1 MPARRIFNY
10 CIFIP
15 RSKMPRKTNNNITP
29 QLPPKRP
36 LATKYLY
43 LILASI
49 SFIIYANTLKNGYV
63 MDDTMVLK
71 ENTIVTKG
79 IKAIPELLTTPHLH
93 GYINIPNDMYRPLS
107 LVLFAIEYQ
116 FFGANPFVGHLANIF
131 VFIACVLLLFL
142 FLDKL
147 FEKKKTTAAFIAA
160 LFFAIHPIHTEVVA
174 NIKSSDELLCYM
186 FSLLSLILFMNY
198 MKDGK
203 IVQLILGV
211 ATLFLAYISKETVIT
226 FLFIVPLLFFFY
238 CNDNKRRATLIT
250 AGTIFATLLFL
261 VIRAAVLNKYNANQ
275 LNTNIDFTVNAL
287 TNAPSLS
294 SRIATEFLVLGM
306 YLKLLIIPYPLLC
319 NYSYNSIPFA
329 GFTDVGVLCAIVA
342 YIGIAFIA
350 ISRLV
355 KKKKDPW
362 AFGIL
367 FFLITISLFSNFFF
381 LIGNEMAERFLFFPS
396 TGFCLLVALAID
408 QWIVKN
414 KDENIRF
421 YIPAKAF
428 ALLSPVLLVF
438 SGMTIARNN
447 DWQNNYTLYKTDLE
461 KSPNDCRLYYYLANN
476 ISGNQTDTTN
486 NIEASNESISYL
498 QQALS
503 IYPDFIEAHTALARL
518 YTLANMYDAAATH
531 DLRALALEPSNS
543 IAAYNLGCI
552 YYKQRKYGPAIE
564 LFKKTITLS
573 PGFKFSYLNLA
584 RCFADYKQYDSAI
597 IYFHRLLLLD
607 SQNIY
612 AYQGMATAFAQR
624 QNIDSTEYYFNQVIA
639 LKPSDPEMRNNLG
652 TIYLGAKKIPQAIE
666 QFQKA
671 INIAPAYAVA
681 YGNLGYAYFL
691 AEQYPDAVEAFKKER
706 SLSPGNRSD
715 IPYIAISYWKM
726 KEPDSAKRYEQL
738 TK

>member
-1 MPARRIFNY
+1 
-10 CIFIP
+10 
-15 RSKMPRKTNNNITP
+15 
-29 QLPPKRP
+29 
-36 LATKYLY
+36 
-43 LILASI
+43 
-49 SFIIYANTLKNGYV
+49 

-116 FFGANPFVGHLANIF
+116 FFGATPFAGHLVNIF
-131 VFIACVLLLFL
+131 LFVACVLLLFL

-147 FEKKKTTAAFIAA
+147 FENKRTTASFIAA
-160 LFFAIHPIHTEVVA
+160 LLFAAHPIHTEVVA

-198 MKDGK
+198 MKCGK
-203 IVQLILGV
+203 MGQFALGI
-211 ATLFLAYISKETVIT
+211 AALFLAFISKETVIT
-226 FLFIVPLLFFFY
+226 FLFIIPLVFFFY
-238 CNDNKRRATLIT
+238 CNNNKRRAIFIT
-250 AGTIFATLLFL
+250 AGTVLATLLFL
-261 VIRAAVLNKYNANQ
+261 TIRTAVLNKYNANQ
-275 LNTNIDFTVNAL
+275 LDTNIDFTVNAL
-287 TNAPSLS
+287 TNAPSFS
-294 SRIATEFLVLGM
+294 SRIATQFLVLGM
-306 YLKLLIIPYPLLC
+306 YIKLLMIPYPLLC

-329 GFTDVGVLCAIVA
+329 GFADAAVLCAIAA
-342 YIGIAFIA
+342 YIAMAFVA

-362 AFGIL
+362 TFGIL
-367 FFLITISLFSNFFF
+367 FFVITLSLFSNFFF

-396 TGFCLLVALAID
+396 TGFCLVVALAID
-408 QWIVKN
+408 QWIIKS

-421 YIPAKAF
+421 YIPAKAL
-428 ALLSPVLLVF
+428 ALLIPVLLVF
-438 SGMTIARNN
+438 SGMTITRNA

-476 ISGNQTDTTN
+476 TYQNTSGTQTDTTN
-486 NIEASNESISYL
+486 HIEADNESIAYL

-518 YTLANMYDAAATH
+518 YTLAHMYDDAATH
-531 DLRALALEPSNS
+531 DLRALALDPSNS

-552 YYKQRKYGPAIE
+552 YYKQGKYAPAIE
-564 LFKKTITLS
+564 LFKKTITLN
-573 PGFKFSYLNLA
+573 PGFNLSYLNLA
-584 RCFADYKQYDSAI
+584 RCCADYKQYDSAI

-607 SQNIY
+607 PQSIY
-612 AYQGMATAFAQR
+612 AYQGMATAFAQKP
-624 QNIDSTEYYFNQVIA
+624 NIDSTEFYFNRVIA

-652 TIYLGAKKIPQAIE
+652 AIYLGAKKIPQAIE

-671 INIAPAYAVA
+671 ITIDPAYAVA

-691 AEQYPDAVEAFKKER
+691 TEQYPEAIQTFKKEL
-706 SLSPGNRSD
+706 SLSPNNRSD
-715 IPYIAISYWKM
+715 VPYIVISYRKI
-726 KEPDSAKRYEQL
+726 KELDSAKKYEQL

>member
-1 MPARRIFNY
+1 
-10 CIFIP
+10 
-15 RSKMPRKTNNNITP
+15 
-29 QLPPKRP
+29 
-36 LATKYLY
+36 
-43 LILASI
+43 
-49 SFIIYANTLKNGYV
+49 

-447 DWQNNYTLYKTDLE
+447 DWQNNYTLYKT
-461 KSPNDCRLYYYLANN
+461 
-476 ISGNQTDTTN
+476 
-486 NIEASNESISYL
+486 
-498 QQALS
+498 
-503 IYPDFIEAHTALARL
+503 
-518 YTLANMYDAAATH
+518 
-531 DLRALALEPSNS
+531 
-543 IAAYNLGCI
+543 
-552 YYKQRKYGPAIE
+552 
-564 LFKKTITLS
+564 
-573 PGFKFSYLNLA
+573 
-584 RCFADYKQYDSAI
+584 
-597 IYFHRLLLLD
+597 
-607 SQNIY
+607 
-612 AYQGMATAFAQR
+612 
-624 QNIDSTEYYFNQVIA
+624 
-639 LKPSDPEMRNNLG
+639 
-652 TIYLGAKKIPQAIE
+652 
-666 QFQKA
+666 
-671 INIAPAYAVA
+671 
-681 YGNLGYAYFL
+681 
-691 AEQYPDAVEAFKKER
+691 
-706 SLSPGNRSD
+706 
-715 IPYIAISYWKM
+715 
-726 KEPDSAKRYEQL
+726 
-738 TK
+738 